1 MHHSK
6 PVHHAAPSA
15 RRFNVLTVACTI
27 VLSLSIVTPLGDA
40 GVAPAAALALVAQ
53 GFYTI
58 FRRTHRDS

>member
-15 RRFNVLTVACTI
+15 GRFNVLMVACTI
-27 VLSLSIVTPLGDA
+27 VLALSIVTPLGDA
-40 GVAPAAALALVAQ
+40 GVATAAALALLAQ
-53 GFYTI
+53 GVYAI